1 MQHLVVTTPNI
12 GSFRHEMAGG
22 IVRIGRAGRND
33 VAVEDPTVSRVHAE
47 IVRRQ
52 EGHFLIDLGGK
63 SGTFVNGRRI
73 NTPTLLHPGDQI
85 RLGTTLMVLEGD
97 PTTPVEIT
105 QTPMPAG
112 PGTRIL
118 TSEEVRQSEVPTPTP
133 VPETEGSATETPSP
147 TPSRGRPVSARAASK
162 LMRAV
167 SEADRELVFH
177 RSVEEIL
184 EKIMDLALE
193 AVGYERGVLMLMEGA
208 EMVTPVVRLPRGEE
222 TGTIRICR
230 AIVDR
235 VVGEQESVL
244 TSDALSDERF
254 ENRDSVVGQNI
265 RSAMCVPLRNGDQVI
280 GLLYVD
286 SRREAGLFTE
296 DDLRVLAHLA
306 SVAAVKIENAR
317 LFGRAVRSEA
327 LELELRQAA
336 AIQESLLPVRG
347 PRIPGYQVGGKSIPC
362 RSVGGDCFDYI
373 ELPEGRYAFGL
384 GDVAG
389 KGLAASL
396 LMCWFNSSLRAL
408 SELGLDEGQLVSRL
422 NRLLCPKFPSNRFVA
437 LFYGVLDPGVHR
449 MSYVNAGLE
458 PPILL
463 RRGGEVEHLPL
474 LGMPLGLFE
483 ETEYEVGNV
492 SFDPGDVLL
501 CYSDG
506 VTDGRNAA
514 DEMFGTAR
522 LVTAGR
528 SAGGAS
534 PEEVLSAITREIVK
548 HHGGSPY
555 EDDITLMVVQRS
567 A

>member
-1 MQHLVVTTPNI
+1 MRHLVVTTPNAR
-12 GSFRHEMAGG
+12 SFHYEMAGG
-22 IVRIGRAGRND
+22 IVRIGRAGRNE

-52 EGHFLIDLGGK
+52 EGYFLIDLGGK

-73 NTPTLLHPGDQI
+73 TTPTLLHPGDQI
-85 RLGTTLMVLEGD
+85 RLGTTLMILEGD

-118 TSEEVRQSEVPTPTP
+118 TREEVRQSEVLTPTP
-133 VPETEGSATETPSP
+133 MPQPGELAVEPLSP
-147 TPSRGRPVSARAASK
+147 VPSRGRQVSALAASKMMRAASE
-162 LMRAV
+162 V
-167 SEADRELVFH
+167 DRELVFH

-193 AVGYERGVLMLMEGA
+193 AVGYERGVLMLMEGS

-222 TGTIRICR
+222 SGTIRICR

-235 VVGEQESVL
+235 VVGRQESVL

-254 ENRDSVVGQNI
+254 LNRDSVIGQNI
-265 RSAMCVPLRNGDQVI
+265 RSAMCVPLLNGDRVI

-286 SRREAGLFTE
+286 SRREPGLFTE

-306 SVAAVKIENAR
+306 SVTAVKIENAR

-347 PRIPGYQVGGKSIPC
+347 PAIPGYRVGGKSIPC

-408 SELGLDEGQLVSRL
+408 AGLGLAEGQLVTRL
-422 NRLLCPKFPSNRFVA
+422 NRLLCPKFPTNRFVA
-437 LFYGVLDPGVHR
+437 LFYGVLDPLAHR
-449 MSYVNAGLE
+449 MNYVNAGLE
-458 PPILL
+458 PPFLL
-463 RRGGEVEHLPL
+463 RRGGEVKQLPL

-483 ETEYEVGNV
+483 ETEYTAGSV

-506 VTDGRNAA
+506 VTEGRNPM
-514 DEMFGTAR
+514 DEMFGADR
-522 LVTAGR
+522 LITAGR
-528 SAGGAS
+528 NAGDAS
-534 PEEVLSAITREIVK
+534 PEEILSAITREIAK
-548 HHGGSPY
+548 HHAGSPY
-555 EDDITLMVVQRS
+555 EDDITLLVVQRNS
-567 A
+567 